1 MDEQFEIETCSHNVF
16 AKQTRF
22 GGFGNGTAQI
32 NCRFD
37 IFATQEDVATV
48 SFQRKRGDEHTFHQ
62 QVRQLLHQQAVFIG
76 ARLHFIGITQQVT
89 DVHGFVFRHQAPFQ
103 ASREARAA
111 APFQT
116 SVFYLINDFVRRQPG
131 QRLTRAFVTVF
142 AAVFVQPHWLFV
154 IAQTP
159 GQRMRFGSTDNVFH
173 LYRSSSSGI
182 ASGVRCA

>member
-1 MDEQFEIETCSHNVF
+1 SLLVAHPS
-16 AKQTRF
+16 
-22 GGFGNGTAQI
+22 TA
-32 NCRFD
+32 
-37 IFATQEDVATV
+37 ATYTL
-48 SFQRKRGDEHTFHQ
+48 S
-62 QVRQLLHQQAVFIG
+62 LHDALPIS
-76 ARLHFIGITQQVT
+76 
-89 DVHGFVFRHQAPFQ
+89 PFQ
-103 ASREARAA
+103 AGRKARAT

-142 AAVFVQPHWLFV
+142 AAIFVQPHWLFV

-182 ASGVRCA
+182 ASGVRCARSEERRVGDVCSFMWWVGVACWVEWLY